1 MKLYSIYE
9 FPPSLEELEEL
20 IKLIDLSS
28 SLPLEKL
35 RVITSQLYGK
45 RMSRTN
51 ILIKELVK
59 LGLIEGRSVVNLT
72 WEAQLYVD
80 LNRKLDKLLLH
91 NVYKINDLFE
101 SCKLICKI
109 DPKLKMTTS
118 SLYKEILKYGYVE
131 ENIRT
136 VTEKLYAI
144 KRLIKAV
151 QRESVFNPFLEYEE
165 YIEFLSVFNN
175 EYLIHVGEY
184 GKNASI
190 TILYEALKNYG
201 YEKEKF
207 KRNLELLYS
216 DPIFATYTSFS
227 TVNVDFAKNDYFQ
240 IKDESF
246 YYIKI
251 KKSFLKKEG

>member
-1 MKLYSIYE
+1 MKLYPIYE

-20 IKLIDLSS
+20 IRFIDLSP
-28 SLPLEKL
+28 SLSLEKL
-35 RVITSQLYGK
+35 RDIASQLYGK

-51 ILIKELVK
+51 ILIKDLAK
-59 LGLIEGRSVVNLT
+59 LGLIEGRSVVTLT

-80 LNRKLDKLLLH
+80 LNRKLDKLLVH

-109 DPKLKMTTS
+109 DPKITMTNP
-118 SLYKEILKYGYVE
+118 SLYKEVLKHGYSE

-144 KRLIKAV
+144 KRLIKAS
-151 QRESVFNPFLEYEE
+151 QREGVFNPFLEYEQ
-165 YIEFLSVFNN
+165 YIDFLSLLKK
-175 EYLIHVGEY
+175 EYLILVGGY

-190 TILYEALKNYG
+190 TSLFEALQKYG
-201 YEKEKF
+201 YEREDF
-207 KRNLELLYS
+207 KRNLDLLYS

-227 TVNVDFAKNDYFQ
+227 TVNIDFAKKDYFL
-240 IKDESF
+240 IKDDTF

-251 KKSFLKKEG
+251 KKSF